1 MEFKGTK
8 GKWVVDHEE
17 RGFNEH
23 SQLCTPISRKDKSY
37 STIIGLCDVYG
48 EDEESKANALL
59 ISKSPEMLDE
69 LNETVTDL
77 KILKGNILDALKTN
91 HLFEGMPEL
100 IQKWIDRKEL
110 LIKQATEL

>member
-1 MEFKGTK
+1 MEFKGSEK
-8 GKWVVDHEE
+8 EWKLI
-17 RGFNEH
+17 RGEYEN
-23 SQLCTPISRKDKSY
+23 
-37 STIIGLCDVYG
+37 TIISAKGFFVA
-48 EDEESKANALL
+48 KATNNYDALL
-59 ISKSPEMLDE
+59 ISKSPQMLDE